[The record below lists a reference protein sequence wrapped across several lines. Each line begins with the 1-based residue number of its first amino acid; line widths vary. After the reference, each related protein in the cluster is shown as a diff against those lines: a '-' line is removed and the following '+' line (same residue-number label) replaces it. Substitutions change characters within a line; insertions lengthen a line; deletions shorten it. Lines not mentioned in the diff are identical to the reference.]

1 MKRSLLV
8 SGVAVAAL
16 FASAALPQD
25 NGAAPSR
32 ADAATG
38 AGQPDRGATDAPAPA
53 QADQGSAIV
62 VTGTRVRSDDIL
74 GNVNVLGGDSLVRD
88 VRPTI
93 WPAAMCG

>member
-1 MKRSLLV
+1 MKRSLV
-8 SGVAVAAL
+8 ISGVAAAAL
-16 FASAALPQD
+16 FPSVALAQD
-25 NGAAPSR
+25 NSVARSP

-38 AGQPDRGATDAPAPA
+38 AGQPDGSATAAPASP
-53 QADQGSAIV
+53 QADPGSAIV